1 MARGNGY
8 YIIVEYSGGGSAFY
22 LLAFFFASIAVV
34 LVPTYRSVTVLPRE
48 GLDEHIFY

>member
-8 YIIVEYSGGGSAFY
+8 YIIVEYSGGGSAFH

-34 LVPTYRSVTVLPRE
+34 LVPTYRSVMVSRE